1 MDEKTQDLP
10 KVAMSLNA
18 DTQMENLA
26 KFSSVSAPQSA
37 FKKSSRRVPLWLQAL
52 VPFGCIG
59 LAVGLLGAT
68 TQNWIVA
75 GITGA
80 AAFIALSA
88 FCAFALLSRLRGQ
101 DILKKD
107 ILIAAVEA
115 NSIPV
120 AITDLQGAL
129 VCANSAYGRLLSG
142 FPSPGSLPSSDTDR
156 AAIAEASRSARICG
170 RGTAR
175 IERPSRDNAQPLN
188 IVVKRSKQIENYLV
202 WEIEGAGQEAQ
213 IQRFLDLCEAGLAYW
228 FNGIETAFFITDAS
242 GQVRYVTE
250 LLRQWTGGLHKPL
263 SAYVWDQ
270 FISVANGPATLL
282 GEDGNPICD
291 VFVSAHD
298 LRSGDETVDSAGTVY
313 FLRKQGAQAAGIA
326 AQSSDVAQAVFN
338 DAPVGMAVVDD
349 SGDFLRRNQ
358 SLKKLLQTSTA
369 KDSENIFDFIEEEDR
384 KALQGYIEAPAPLKT
399 VDQGIEVRVDCPEDV
414 VAHVNKHSLPGAQNE
429 TLLFIT
435 DATAQKSLERQFA
448 QAQKMQAVGQ
458 LAGGIA
464 HDFNN
469 ILTAIIGFCD
479 LLLVR
484 HSAGDPSFA
493 DIMQIKQNANRAANL
508 VRQLLAFS
516 RQQTLM
522 PKVLAITDVL
532 AELSNLIRRLIG
544 EDITLKMVHGRDLEP
559 IKVDQGQL
567 EQVIVNLAVNARDAM
582 EGGGDLTI
590 TTSMALA
597 EDVAK
602 LGHDFMPNQDYIR
615 LQVEDTGHGIEKENI
630 NKIFE
635 PFFTTKETGKGTGL
649 GLSTVYGIVK
659 QTGGFIFAD
668 SNAGKGACF
677 TIYLPCHMPE
687 EGEEAPEEKVQEEAV
702 SAPVDDYWGRG
713 TVLLVEDEDAVR
725 TFASRALTKKGYH
738 VVTASSGQEALELL
752 EDDIDV
758 DLLISDV
765 VMPQMDGPTLV
776 KTVRDSR
783 PNLKVIFIS
792 GYAQDGFG
800 VAEGFENI
808 EFLPKPFS
816 LSQLAETVKAAM
828 PSGNE
833 PAEPQASPEK

>member
-1 MDEKTQDLP
+1 MILDEKTQDLP

-18 DTQMENLA
+18 DLSAENLA
-26 KFSSVSAPQSA
+26 KFSTVSAPESA
-37 FKKSSRRVPLWLQAL
+37 FKKASRRVPLWLQAL
-52 VPFGCIG
+52 VPFVCIG
-59 LAVGLLGAT
+59 LAVTLLGVT

-75 GITGA
+75 GITGG
-80 AAFIALSA
+80 AAFISLSA
-88 FCAFALLSRLRGQ
+88 FFAFATYSRIRGQ
-101 DILKKD
+101 EMLKKD
-107 ILIAAVEA
+107 LLIAAVEA
-115 NSIPV
+115 KTRPV
-120 AITDLQGAL
+120 AITDLNGAL
-129 VCANSAYGRLLSG
+129 VCANSAYGRLLDG
-142 FPSPGSLPSSDTDR
+142 FPSPGSLPATDDDR
-156 AAIAEASRSARICG
+156 AVIAEASRTARICG

-175 IERPSRDNAQPLN
+175 IERPSRDNAQPLD
-188 IVVKRSKQIENYLV
+188 VTVRRSKQIENYLV
-202 WEIEGAGQEAQ
+202 WDIEGAGQEAQ
-213 IQRFLDLCEAGLAYW
+213 IQRFLDLCESGLAQW
-228 FNGIETAFFITDAS
+228 LENIETAFFVSDGA
-242 GQVRYVTE
+242 GHVRYVSD
-250 LLRQWTGGLHKPL
+250 LLRTWVGGFEKPVN
-263 SAYVWDQ
+263 AYVQADIVSSARGQ
-270 FISVANGPATLL
+270 ASLL
-282 GEDGNPICD
+282 KPDGSAIFD
-291 VFVSAHD
+291 VHVIAQD
-298 LRSGDETVDSAGTVY
+298 LRAGENGRDSAGTVY
-313 FLRKQGAQAAGIA
+313 FVRKEGPKAAVS
-326 AQSSDVAQAVFN
+326 QQTSDVAQAVFN
-338 DAPVGMAVVDD
+338 DAPVGMAVIDEA
-349 SGDFLRRNQ
+349 GDFLRRNQ
-358 SLKKLLQTSTA
+358 SLQKLFAAAHTS
-369 KDSENIFDFIEEEDR
+369 DSENIFELIEESDR
-384 KALQGYIEAPAPLKT
+384 ANLKAYLAARQRDDRP
-399 VDQGIEVRVDCPEDV
+399 DQGVELRILSDDDIV
-414 VAHVNKHSLPGAQNE
+414 VHVNKHVLQDAKGE
-429 TLLFIT
+429 TLLFIS

-522 PKVLAITDVL
+522 PKVLAMTDVL

-544 EDITLKMVHGRDLEP
+544 ENITLKMVHGRDLEP

-582 EGGGDLTI
+582 ATGGDLTI
-590 TTSMALA
+590 STSMATA
-597 EDVAK
+597 EDVSK
-602 LGHDFMPNQDYIR
+602 MGHDFMPNQDYVR
-615 LQVEDTGHGIEKENI
+615 LHVQDTGHGIEKDHL

-668 SNAGKGACF
+668 SEPGKGAAF
-677 TIYLPCHMPE
+677 IIYLPAHARTE
-687 EGEEAPEEKVQEEAV
+687 EEKEQARAPAAPA
-702 SAPVDDYWGRG
+702 APVVDYWGKG
-713 TVLLVEDEDAVR
+713 TVMLVEDEDAVR

-752 EDDIDV
+752 EDGLEV

-776 KTVRDSR
+776 KTVRETR
-783 PNLKVIFIS
+783 PTLKVIFIS

-800 VAEGFENI
+800 VAEGLDQI

-816 LSQLAETVKAAM
+816 LSQLAEAVKTAM
-828 PSGNE
+828 PVT
-833 PAEPQASPEK
+833 PDAEGEGA